1 MDELLSGIRESAA
14 EQYDGYC
21 DLEGSGWVFEYISG
35 LYLEIS
41 GCRPL
46 TGGCSSGEKF
56 HSENIWDGD
65 CGENECFFIA
75 VARHFHDRSSA
86 TEEQI
91 IDYAREWFSEC
102 LDLKRRA
109 TVHTCI
115 NCLNFFTY
123 SKGLENHRKICQEHD
138 AQRIEMPKQDS
149 FVEFSKVAAIQK
161 IPIIGAF
168 DFETK
173 MAPGRGETS
182 KSKNLASHQVV
193 SFSIVL
199 LTMNNEIIYERYEQ
213 DEALCLSLFID
224 ALRDINKVIADSI
237 KNQVGII
244 ITEAQE
250 ESHRSAQL
258 CYICGKNY
266 ESDYKVK
273 DHCHFTGIYFGASHN
288 QCNLQRKQNFRVPV
302 YAHNF
307 SGYDSHFLLQ
317 AISQHKTPTD
327 YISVLAYNSQRIRTL
342 TYNKINFIDSMH
354 FVSDSLGNITRDLTS
369 SGHDFSILK
378 KSGLFNSEEQ
388 LQLLLRK
395 GVFPYE
401 LLTSLK
407 KFRKME
413 AFPPRESFYSGL
425 YEKHASPADYEHG
438 KKVFETFKCQNMAQ
452 YLKLYNILDV
462 YLLLEAITAFR
473 NVGWTE
479 FGLDA
484 AHFISLRF
492 FSYKST
498 FQYGFAQIQP
508 LPTGK
513 YRWATDEERR
523 EIILVLRGRK
533 LQPEDV
539 GFIAEVD
546 FEYPNRLHDLHQDM
560 PLAPEHVTITPD
572 MVWRVLLFEQSPFM
586 SKYIS
591 HLALL
596 RANSKNPFEKS
607 VLKKLANSCYGK
619 MIENV
624 RKYKQVVICHTQ
636 SHFLKTSSSPFFE
649 AFKIYSDT
657 LVLCFMKKPAIYMKS
672 FHAIGLTIL
681 DYSKLHM
688 YDLYYNHIL
697 PSTNLSPLNQSISI
711 IMSDT
716 DSFLFAIRGMTLDEF
731 IRAIAHIMDFGNY
744 PKNHPLY
751 CTKVSGH
758 LGFLKDETKGEWNI
772 RGVIALKAK
781 CYSLNL
787 GNTASANK
795 FKGLPNV
802 ARSKLT
808 YKDYKQGLPNIELNE
823 YSCNLGPANQDIVS
837 CCLVCQ

>member
-102 LDLKRRA
+102 LDLKPMSVSKIGRFERKYDLSINVLLLQSGELYPIQVSKTFDSKPIQLLMIPQSNNPDKYHFVYVTNLASLISELRHALKRRA

-149 FVEFSKVAAIQK
+149 FVEFSKVAAIQ
-161 IPIIGAF
+161 
-168 DFETK
+168 
-173 MAPGRGETS
+173 
-182 KSKNLASHQVV
+182 N
-193 SFSIVL
+193 
-199 LTMNNEIIYERYEQ
+199 EQ

-425 YEKHASPADYEHG
+425 YEKHASPADYE
-438 KKVFETFKCQNMAQ
+438 QQ
-452 YLKLYNILDV
+452 
-462 YLLLEAITAFR
+462 
-473 NVGWTE
+473 
-479 FGLDA
+479 
-484 AHFISLRF
+484 
-492 FSYKST
+492 
-498 FQYGFAQIQP
+498 QQQ
-508 LPTGK
+508 
-513 YRWATDEERR
+513 
-523 EIILVLRGRK
+523 
-533 LQPEDV
+533 
-539 GFIAEVD
+539 
-546 FEYPNRLHDLHQDM
+546 
-560 PLAPEHVTITPD
+560 
-572 MVWRVLLFEQSPFM
+572 
-586 SKYIS
+586 
-591 HLALL
+591 
-596 RANSKNPFEKS
+596 
-607 VLKKLANSCYGK
+607 
-619 MIENV
+619 
-624 RKYKQVVICHTQ
+624 
-636 SHFLKTSSSPFFE
+636 
-649 AFKIYSDT
+649 
-657 LVLCFMKKPAIYMKS
+657 
-672 FHAIGLTIL
+672 
-681 DYSKLHM
+681 
-688 YDLYYNHIL
+688 
-697 PSTNLSPLNQSISI
+697 
-711 IMSDT
+711 
-716 DSFLFAIRGMTLDEF
+716 
-731 IRAIAHIMDFGNY
+731 
-744 PKNHPLY
+744 
-751 CTKVSGH
+751 
-758 LGFLKDETKGEWNI
+758 
-772 RGVIALKAK
+772 
-781 CYSLNL
+781 
-787 GNTASANK
+787 
-795 FKGLPNV
+795 
-802 ARSKLT
+802 
-808 YKDYKQGLPNIELNE
+808 
-823 YSCNLGPANQDIVS
+823 
-837 CCLVCQ
+837 

>member
-1 MDELLSGIRESAA
+1 MARERIKAIVLSVILLSGKMTPTGRKCPECKRLIGGGGRGGGGGGGHVCHKCPGCKRRFVNLDSHKCGFRRCQKCDKKIVIGSTTTHTCKAFVCKVCEQKFSNYIEMRLHKSKGHMFSCEKCNYATSNSRILAKHTREIHRHGGSNFRCPYCPFGFNQLQRCQEHILSHAQTDLPLSQRAFNSSCVSYGTRFKNHKYTSVAGLFSRFDPQLKAILKCSIQAHKSLKASIVLFAVLHKYDSSTGALVAENEFIFRSKQKEFGALSNDEDMDELLSGIRESAA

-102 LDLKRRA
+102 LDLKPMSVSKIGRFERKYDLSINVLLLQSGELYPIQVSKTFDSKPIQLLMIPQSNNPDKYHFVYVTNLASLISELRHALKRRA

-484 AHFISLRF
+484 AHFISLPQF
-492 FSYKST
+492 G
-498 FQYGFAQIQP
+498 FQ
-508 LPTGK
+508 
-513 YRWATDEERR
+513 W
-523 EIILVLRGRK
+523 
-533 LQPEDV
+533 
-539 GFIAEVD
+539 
-546 FEYPNRLHDLHQDM
+546 
-560 PLAPEHVTITPD
+560 
-572 MVWRVLLFEQSPFM
+572 
-586 SKYIS
+586 
-591 HLALL
+591 
-596 RANSKNPFEKS
+596 
-607 VLKKLANSCYGK
+607 
-619 MIENV
+619 
-624 RKYKQVVICHTQ
+624 
-636 SHFLKTSSSPFFE
+636 
-649 AFKIYSDT
+649 
-657 LVLCFMKKPAIYMKS
+657 
-672 FHAIGLTIL
+672 
-681 DYSKLHM
+681 
-688 YDLYYNHIL
+688 
-697 PSTNLSPLNQSISI
+697 
-711 IMSDT
+711 
-716 DSFLFAIRGMTLDEF
+716 
-731 IRAIAHIMDFGNY
+731 
-744 PKNHPLY
+744 
-751 CTKVSGH
+751 
-758 LGFLKDETKGEWNI
+758 
-772 RGVIALKAK
+772 
-781 CYSLNL
+781 
-787 GNTASANK
+787 
-795 FKGLPNV
+795 
-802 ARSKLT
+802 
-808 YKDYKQGLPNIELNE
+808 
-823 YSCNLGPANQDIVS
+823 
-837 CCLVCQ
+837 